1 MNYKFNN
8 VEHEKM
14 VRYLEKNISPEKRV
28 ELIHK
33 IYKDKEST
41 MENSL
46 KIYNVKCWVYSRPYV
61 KVVAATSE
69 KNVRELLEKEPVE
82 IEDIVELDIE
92 TAQELH
98 SYELN

>member
-1 MNYKFNN
+1 
-8 VEHEKM
+8 M
-14 VRYLEKNISPEKRV
+14 VRYLEKSISPEKRV

-33 IYKDKEST
+33 IYKDKENT

-46 KIYNVKCWVYSRPYV
+46 KIYNVKCWVYSRPYI
-61 KVVAATSE
+61 KVIAATSE
-69 KNVRELLEKEPVE
+69 SNVESLLEKEPVE
-82 IEDIVELDIE
+82 IEEIIELDIE